1 MELTI
6 WLTPHSGLRFTV
18 TAARETRENGT
29 AAMHRTSG
37 SDMNFNK
44 TLWSCN
50 LLSEGIVVGKRVHN
64 GTLWVLGRMNI
75 ITILA
80 AALFFFLF
88 CVFCFCFFNFFI
100 SCQKPL
106 WPHIRGADLIP
117 FSFLAVGFFLLRV
130 TFCLM
135 TADIKK
141 KGEKKVSECR
151 KVSNI
156 KFFSVWV
163 KVRYDVEALRGTF
176 QCGACGSS
184 RCRVWWWQLM
194 G

>member
-80 AALFFFLF
+80 AALFLFVLCFVFF
-88 CVFCFCFFNFFI
+88 VFVFLIFFI

-141 KGEKKVSECR
+141 KEKKSVS
-151 KVSNI
+151 
-156 KFFSVWV
+156 
-163 KVRYDVEALRGTF
+163 VEK
-176 QCGACGSS
+176 
-184 RCRVWWWQLM
+184 
-194 G
+194 

>member
-1 MELTI
+1 MKDWRKCACISPVSDWRFQVALSLYVAIYIDTPRHTHTPSTLFQCICHFRRWNWPFDWHLTE
-6 WLTPHSGLRFTV
+6 LRFAV

-88 CVFCFCFFNFFI
+88 CFFFCFFE
-100 SCQKPL
+100 
-106 WPHIRGADLIP
+106 GA
-117 FSFLAVGFFLLRV
+117 GGLR
-130 TFCLM
+130 
-135 TADIKK
+135 
-141 KGEKKVSECR
+141 
-151 KVSNI
+151 
-156 KFFSVWV
+156 
-163 KVRYDVEALRGTF
+163 
-176 QCGACGSS
+176 
-184 RCRVWWWQLM
+184 
-194 G
+194 

>member
-1 MELTI
+1 MAQLPCIGPVAQTWTLI
-6 WLTPHSGLRFTV
+6 KLFDRVIYSVKGLLLGKGSIMGHYEFWV
-18 TAARETRENGT
+18 EW
-29 AAMHRTSG
+29 TS
-37 SDMNFNK
+37 SQF
-44 TLWSCN
+44 WQQHC
-50 LLSEGIVVGKRVHN
+50 
-64 GTLWVLGRMNI
+64 
-75 ITILA
+75 
-80 AALFFFLF
+80 FFLF
-88 CVFCFCFFNFFI
+88 CVFCI

-141 KGEKKVSECR
+141 KKEKKVSECR